1 MKSKF
6 IIPGALLLICGIGA
20 GAVYANLDAVESVL
34 AAANAHETRGAV
46 APSRGSDP
54 FGCHRHGAVTYHCH

>member
-1 MKSKF
+1 MKSKL
-6 IIPGALLLICGIGA
+6 IVPGALLLISGIGA

-34 AAANAHETRGAV
+34 AAANAHETPGAV
-46 APSRGSDP
+46 SPSPGSDP